1 MDYLDFIREFAKR
14 NREIVRLHKRGVSQ
28 SDIARRYNL
37 SRQRIHKIVRGGQ
50 DARKT
55 GRCEP

>member
-1 MDYLDFIREFAKR
+1 MIATMDYLDFIQAFAVR

-37 SRQRIHKIVRGGQ
+37 SRQRIHKIIKEWGRVRKK
-50 DARKT
+50 D
-55 GRCEP
+55 